1 MFTSFATALLLLAN
15 TFCFAQVWTVW
26 TVSIPNRSLYSVA
39 ANPENPSILY
49 AGNVSRTFL
58 ISSDAGLT
66 WEERLIGNGGGA
78 SEILLFKVHPRRG
91 SYLYAG
97 GNAFDGIDRSTDGGE
112 TWNRVLT
119 SSDGSLIEF
128 PGSNA
133 VAFNPQNPD
142 TMYAIRFNNGIVYRS
157 LNAGETWDSL
167 SVIPGLTGT
176 DRMRAISVSPDSANV
191 LVAGGRLAYV
201 YRSSN
206 GGITWTPSTMSPG
219 ILPDMDIANFAWS
232 PSVPG
237 TVYMTAGYSLR
248 QNPVNGGLHKS
259 TDYGQTWQRIRFQD
273 TSLYALMIN
282 ATPSG
287 DELYIGGNQVDYPAD
302 SGYINGDSIVLRVRI
317 ADSSV
322 EDLSDVP
329 WTENEIGD
337 VGSNVWGFA
346 VTYRSGFPFLVMAST
361 GGLFISDRIT
371 SVSDVRGNTN
381 SLNMTAHNDDNYI
394 YLNFE
399 SAPGLSEYRIVGLEG
414 KIISRGTLNG
424 DSRSYTIPF
433 SLYAPSLYLFQVIS
447 PQGSV
452 SDLLIKQN

>member
-1 MFTSFATALLLLAN
+1 MYTSFVAALLLIAN
-15 TFCFAQVWTVW
+15 TFCFAQVW

-128 PGSNA
+128 PGSSA
-133 VAFNPQNPD
+133 MAFNPQNPD
-142 TMYAIRFNNGIVYRS
+142 TMYAVRFNNGTVYRS
-157 LNAGETWDSL
+157 LDAGETWDS
-167 SVIPGLTGT
+167 VGAIPGLTGI
-176 DRMRAISVSPDSANV
+176 DRIRAISVSPDSANV
-191 LVAGGRLAYV
+191 LVAGGRRAFV
-201 YRSSN
+201 YRSSD
-206 GGITWTPSTMSPG
+206 GGITWNLSSQVPG
-219 ILPDMDIANFAWS
+219 VQPDMDIANFAWS

-259 TDYGQTWQRIRFQD
+259 TDYGQSWQRIRFQD

-287 DELYIGGNQVDYPAD
+287 DELYIGGNQVDYPTD
-302 SGYINGDSIVLRVRI
+302 SGYINGDSIALRVRI

-371 SVSDVRGNTN
+371 GVSDGISYSN
-381 SLNMTAHNDDNYI
+381 SLNMTAHSDANYI

-399 SAPGLSEYRIVGLEG
+399 SPPGVSEYRIIGLEG
-414 KIISRGTLNG
+414 KTITNGVLNG
-424 DSRSYTIPF
+424 DSRAYTIPF
-433 SLYAPSLYLFQVIS
+433 PFFAPSLYIIQVIS
-447 PQGSV
+447 PHGSV
-452 SDLLIKQN
+452 SDLLIKPN